1 MGSFSFEP
9 LKLERVTITVGDDD
23 SGLSIKMSGM
33 IDMRDPTL
41 DILPYLLK
49 IHEEVLKKSLKNIK
63 ADFTDLTFMNSSGIK
78 TIISWIMKLN
88 DVPAEKR
95 YKINIIYNPN
105 ITWQESSIQVM
116 QQLFPDFIVVETE

>member
-1 MGSFSFEP
+1 
-9 LKLERVTITVGDDD
+9 
-23 SGLSIKMSGM
+23 MSGM

>member
-1 MGSFSFEP
+1 MGSLSFEP
-9 LKLERVTITVGDDD
+9 LKLERVNITVGDND

-88 DVPAEKR
+88 DVPVEKR